1 MRIHAARTE
10 HTPCHEQRREI
21 ALDAVRW
28 LAGSRTYVRYPDE
41 TRTTGSR
48 ASSRSGG
55 DVIRQ

>member
-28 LAGSRTYVRYPDE
+28 LAGSRTCVRYPDE
-41 TRTTGSR
+41 TRTAASR
-48 ASSRSGG
+48 A
-55 DVIRQ
+55 